1 VANIVCLLEGVFGEF
16 TLNIVV
22 PAIDDDDDE
31 FALLVLLFEVEL
43 LLGWFRKEWP
53 FDEICWLDDVR
64 VLVLVVVVAEEEEEG
79 EEEVVRRLLVE

>member
-1 VANIVCLLEGVFGEF
+1 MANIVCLLEVVFGEF
-16 TLNIVV
+16 TLNKVV
-22 PAIDDDDDE
+22 PAIDDDDE

-53 FDEICWLDDVR
+53 FDGICWLDDVR
-64 VLVLVVVVAEEEEEG
+64 VLVLVVVVAEEEAEG